1 MLNQQ
6 KLMDLVKKRSST
18 LVSSS
23 RNFLRRL
30 DPSATQDSTDLNTY
44 DESILQQGRFWMR
57 TVTWTLIGTS
67 VFGVAWL
74 ALARTEEIVV
84 APGQLEP
91 IGSVQDI
98 QMPLGGVVDQI
109 LVAEGDTVKAG
120 QVLMKLDTEASEEQR
135 NSLEKTIKLKQEQ
148 LLLKQEEKRNYMQ
161 VNQEEVKI
169 LEGNLVL
176 QAEILERYEQ
186 LEAVGAFSEVQYLN
200 QQNIVAETR
209 GKLMQT
215 KAERLR
221 QIALLDQQTAQLKSE
236 LADLNGR
243 LVESKVTLRYQQ
255 LRSPVDGVVF
265 DLKPTSRGFTA
276 QSTQTVMKVVP
287 IGSLEAKVE
296 VPSNKIGFV
305 KVPMGCPEKRDACMN
320 ADISIDSFPSSDF
333 GVLKGKVTRI
343 GSDALEPDPQEQRQ
357 NSAFRA
363 IQLDDQQL
371 KLKTGSSLPL
381 QLGMSLTANI
391 KLRKVSYLQLL
402 LGEFRTRLNRCSVSE
417 FVRILFVHRTFWAV
431 RPYHSS
437 SSSAGPAPTRC
448 SGH

>member
-1 MLNQQ
+1 MKMNPQ
-6 KLMDLVKKRSST
+6 KVTALVKQGSSN
-18 LVSSS
+18 LVTTS
-23 RNFLRRL
+23 RELLRRL
-30 DPSATQDSTDLNTY
+30 HPGATQDPTELTIY

-57 TVTWTLIGTS
+57 SVTWALIGTT

-98 QMPLGGVVDQI
+98 QMPVGGVADQI
-109 LVAEGDTVKAG
+109 LVQEGDRVNAG

-148 LLLKQEEKRNYMQ
+148 LTLKEEEKRNTLQM
-161 VNQEEVKI
+161 NQEEVVM
-169 LEGNLVL
+169 LENNLAL

-186 LEAVGAFSEVQYLN
+186 LQASGAFSKVQYLN
-200 QQNIVAETR
+200 QQNVVAETR
-209 GKLMQT
+209 GKLMQSR
-215 KAERLR
+215 AERLR

-243 LVESKVTLRYQQ
+243 LVESRVTLRYQQ

-287 IGSLEAKVE
+287 MGSLEAKVE

-305 KVPMGCPEKRDACMN
+305 QVPQGCPDDRDACMS

-343 GSDALEPDPQEQRQ
+343 GSDALEPDPRERRQEL
-357 NSAFRA
+357 SFPVT

-381 QLGMSLTANI
+381 QVGMSLTANI

-402 LGEFRTRLNRCSVSE
+402 LGEFQDKAESLQRL
-417 FVRILFVHRTFWAV
+417 
-431 RPYHSS
+431 
-437 SSSAGPAPTRC
+437 
-448 SGH
+448 

>member
-1 MLNQQ
+1 MKMNPQ
-6 KLMDLVKKRSST
+6 KVTAFVKQG
-18 LVSSS
+18 SSS
-23 RNFLRRL
+23 LVATSRDFLRRF
-30 DPSATQDSTDLNTY
+30 DPGAPQDATDLTTY

-57 TVTWTLIGTS
+57 TVTWALIGST

-98 QMPLGGVVDQI
+98 QMPVGGVADQI
-109 LVAEGDTVKAG
+109 LVQEGDRVKAG

-148 LLLKQEEKRNYMQ
+148 LTLKQEEKRNTIQM
-161 VNQEEVKI
+161 NQAEVAM
-169 LEGNLVL
+169 LENNLAL
-176 QAEILERYEQ
+176 QAEILGRYEQ
-186 LEAVGAFSEVQYLN
+186 LRAAGAFSEVQYLHQEN
-200 QQNIVAETR
+200 VVAETR
-209 GKLMQT
+209 GKLMQS

-221 QIALLDQQTAQLKSE
+221 QTALLDQQTAQLKSE

-287 IGSLEAKVE
+287 MGSLEAKVE

-305 KVPMGCPEKRDACMN
+305 QVPLDCPEDRAACMS

-343 GSDALEPDPQEQRQ
+343 GSDALEPDPQKQRQ
-357 NSAFRA
+357 QLSFPVT

-381 QLGMSLTANI
+381 QGGMSLTANI

-402 LGEFRTRLNRCSVSE
+402 LGEFQDKAESLQRL
-417 FVRILFVHRTFWAV
+417 
-431 RPYHSS
+431 
-437 SSSAGPAPTRC
+437 
-448 SGH
+448 

>member
-1 MLNQQ
+1 MKMNPQ
-6 KLMDLVKKRSST
+6 KVTALVKQGSSN
-18 LVSSS
+18 LVTTS
-23 RNFLRRL
+23 RDLLRRF
-30 DPSATQDSTDLNTY
+30 DPGAPQDATDLTTY

-57 TVTWTLIGTS
+57 TVTWALIGST

-98 QMPLGGVVDQI
+98 QMPVGGVADQI
-109 LVAEGDTVKAG
+109 LVQEGDRVKAG

-148 LLLKQEEKRNYMQ
+148 LTLKEEEKRNTMQ
-161 VNQEEVKI
+161 MNQEEVVM
-169 LEGNLVL
+169 LENNLAL

-186 LEAVGAFSEVQYLN
+186 LNAAGAFSEVQYLQ

-209 GKLMQT
+209 GKLMQS

-243 LVESKVTLRYQQ
+243 LVESRVTLRYQQ

-287 IGSLEAKVE
+287 MGSLEAKVE

-305 KVPMGCPEKRDACMN
+305 QVPQGCPDDRDACMS

-357 NSAFRA
+357 ELSFPVT

-381 QLGMSLTANI
+381 QVGMSLTANI

-402 LGEFRTRLNRCSVSE
+402 LGEFQDKAESLQRL
-417 FVRILFVHRTFWAV
+417 
-431 RPYHSS
+431 
-437 SSSAGPAPTRC
+437 
-448 SGH
+448 

>member
-1 MLNQQ
+1 MKMNPQ
-6 KLMDLVKKRSST
+6 KVTALIKQSSST
-18 LVSSS
+18 LVATS
-23 RNFLRRL
+23 RNVLRRI
-30 DPSATQDSTDLNTY
+30 DPGAPQDASDLTTY
-44 DESILQQGRFWMR
+44 DESILQQGRFWMS
-57 TVTWTLIGTS
+57 TVTWALIGSTL
-67 VFGVAWL
+67 FGVAWL
-74 ALARTEEIVV
+74 AFARTEEIVV
-84 APGQLEP
+84 APGKLEP

-98 QMPLGGVVDQI
+98 QMPVGGVADQI
-109 LVAEGDTVKAG
+109 LVKEGDRVKAG
-120 QVLMKLDTEASEEQR
+120 QVLMKLDTEASEELR

-148 LLLKQEEKRNYMQ
+148 LTLKEEEKRNTMQ
-161 VNQEEVKI
+161 MNQEEVLM
-169 LEGNLVL
+169 LENNLTL
-176 QAEILERYEQ
+176 QAEILVRYEQ
-186 LEAVGAFSEVQYLN
+186 LQSAGAFSEVQYLN

-209 GKLMQT
+209 GKLMQS

-221 QIALLDQQTAQLKSE
+221 QIALLDQQTAQLKSD

-243 LVESKVTLRYQQ
+243 LVESRVTLRYQQ

-287 IGSLEAKVE
+287 MGSLEAKVE

-305 KVPMGCPEKRDACMN
+305 RVPQGCPDDRDACMS
-320 ADISIDSFPSSDF
+320 ADISIDSFPSTDF

-357 NSAFRA
+357 ELSFPVT

-381 QLGMSLTANI
+381 QVGMSLTANI

-402 LGEFRTRLNRCSVSE
+402 LGEFQDKAESLQRL
-417 FVRILFVHRTFWAV
+417 
-431 RPYHSS
+431 
-437 SSSAGPAPTRC
+437 
-448 SGH
+448 